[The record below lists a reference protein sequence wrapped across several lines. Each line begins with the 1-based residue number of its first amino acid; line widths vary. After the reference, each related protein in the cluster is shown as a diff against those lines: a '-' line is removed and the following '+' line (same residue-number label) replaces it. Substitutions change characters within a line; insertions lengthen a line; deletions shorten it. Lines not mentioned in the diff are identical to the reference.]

1 MGSAGSGAKPD
12 EQPQH
17 KVKLDAFWMQTHEVT
32 WDDYRMFMFV
42 DPGERSGAKPD
53 PSVDGSAGRRRP
65 MSR

>member
-32 WDDYRMFMFV
+32 WDAYLMFMFV
-42 DPGERSGAKPD
+42 DQANETREARSVG
-53 PSVDGSAGRRRP
+53 GRRSAGRRRP